1 MDNIVPKSRPEN
13 NITLDQLFQEASLGP
28 LTSVHEVLPMY
39 L

>member
-1 MDNIVPKSRPEN
+1 MDNIVPESRPEN
-13 NITLDQLFQEASLGP
+13 HITLTQLFEGASLGP